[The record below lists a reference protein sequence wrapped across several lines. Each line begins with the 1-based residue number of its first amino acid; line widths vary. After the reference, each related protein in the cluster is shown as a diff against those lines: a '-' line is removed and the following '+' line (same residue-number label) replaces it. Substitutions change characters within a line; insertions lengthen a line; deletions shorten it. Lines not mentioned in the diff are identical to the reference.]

1 MKRDQDVPS
10 IHEHFEHLTDPRV
23 NRTRRYPLI
32 NLIFIGIC
40 SVICGNETFTGMEVF
55 GKARRKWL
63 EKYLDLSEGIP
74 SHDTF
79 GDVFAAID
87 PEQFQKCLLDW
98 ITNLHQ
104 VTNGQIVAIDGK
116 TLRGSY
122 TDKDKKSAIHMV
134 SAWATENHISL
145 GQTVV
150 EEKSNEITAIPKLLE
165 LIEVSGSLVT
175 IDAMGCQTEI
185 AKTIRSKE
193 AHYVLAVKGNQERL
207 YDDIDQGFSDE
218 SVTELSHPELS
229 YHETEEKGHGRHERR
244 RYYVLPVTDQ
254 IRDLK
259 RWQDLSAMG
268 MAVSDRITSEGREE
282 LEVRF
287 YILSQRL
294 EAKRF
299 GEAVRSHW
307 GIENHLHWQLDVTFH
322 EDQNRVRK
330 DHAPTNMSILNRT
343 ALSLLKNE
351 KSVKNGI
358 AIKRLKA
365 GWDEQYLEKVL
376 AGASR

>member
-1 MKRDQDVPS
+1 MRWP
-10 IHEHFEHLTDPRV
+10 
-23 NRTRRYPLI
+23 
-32 NLIFIGIC
+32 
-40 SVICGNETFTGMEVF
+40 
-55 GKARRKWL
+55 W
-63 EKYLDLSEGIP
+63 IP

-79 GDVFAAID
+79 GDVFAALN
-87 PEQFQKCLLDW
+87 PEQFQECLLSW

-104 VTNGQIVAIDGK
+104 ITGGQIVAIDGK

-150 EEKSNEITAIPKLLE
+150 AEKSNEITAIPHLLE

-185 AKTIRSKE
+185 AKTIRDKD

-207 YDDIDQGFSDE
+207 FDDINAAFANE
-218 SVTELSHPELS
+218 SATDFSHPDLS
-229 YHETEEKGHGRHERR
+229 FHETEEASHGRHERR

-254 IRDLK
+254 IRDRD
-259 RWQDLSAMG
+259 RWQDLSAIG
-268 MAVSDRITSEGREE
+268 MAVSDRINSQGEEE
-282 LEVRF
+282 LEIRY
-287 YILSQRL
+287 YILSQLL

-322 EDQNRVRK
+322 EDANRVRK
-330 DHAPTNMSILNRT
+330 DNAPANLSILNRT

-351 KSVKNGI
+351 KSVKHGI
-358 AIKRLKA
+358 AIKRLRA
-365 GWDEQYLEKVL
+365 GWDEQYLEKVI
-376 AGASR
+376 AGASG

>member
-1 MKRDQDVPS
+1 MNQDVPS
-10 IHEHFEHLTDPRV
+10 IHQHFEKLTDPRV
-23 NRTRRYPLI
+23 ERTKRYPLI

-63 EKYLDLSEGIP
+63 EQYLDLSEGVP

-79 GDVFAAID
+79 GDVFAALN
-87 PEQFQKCLLDW
+87 PEQFQECLLGW
-98 ITNLHQ
+98 ISDLHQ
-104 VTNGQIVAIDGK
+104 ITHGQIVAIDGK

-185 AKTIRSKE
+185 AKAIRAKD

-207 YDDIDQGFSDE
+207 YEDIDEAFAKESASDFSRPDR
-218 SVTELSHPELS
+218 SFS
-229 YHETEEKGHGRHERR
+229 ETEEIGHGRHERR

-254 IRDLK
+254 IRDRG
-259 RWQDLSAMG
+259 RWNDLSAIG
-268 MAVSDRITSEGREE
+268 MAVSDRINPQGEEE
-282 LEVRF
+282 LEIRY
-287 YILSQRL
+287 YILSQVL
-294 EAKRF
+294 EAKHF

-307 GIENHLHWQLDVTFH
+307 SIENHLHWQLDVTFH
-322 EDQNRVRK
+322 EDANRVRK
-330 DHAPTNMSILNRT
+330 DNAPANLSILNRT

-365 GWDEQYLEKVL
+365 GWDEQYLEKVI
-376 AGASR
+376 AGACG